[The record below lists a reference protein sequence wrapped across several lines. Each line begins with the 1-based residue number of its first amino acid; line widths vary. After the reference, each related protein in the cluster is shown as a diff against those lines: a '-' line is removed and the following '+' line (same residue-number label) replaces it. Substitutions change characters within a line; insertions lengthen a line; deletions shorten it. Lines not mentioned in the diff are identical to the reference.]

1 MAVFSVIKKSALEGA
16 ERIDAEYYQP
26 SYLEIERVL
35 KNTGLRAQL
44 LRDLIKRPV
53 VTGTTPKIREALG
66 DGSDIK
72 FIKTDS
78 LREGQIVF
86 DNADVLPVKQSRK
99 NSEPQS
105 GDILV
110 TIIGATYE
118 IVGRAAKVF
127 AEDPKMNINQNVVLV
142 RPSDEILS
150 GYLETFLRSKF
161 GRHQLWQQSR
171 QTEQVNLNC
180 REVELIR
187 VPVLSKSFQQDI
199 NELVEEAHSLLLQS
213 EMIYSDAEKKLLQEL
228 GVKES
233 DFEEELS
240 YVVDVSEVSERT
252 DAEYFQP
259 KYSKLVEK
267 LRAKGSKKLGELISI
282 KKGIEPGAEAYQ
294 DEGKLFIRVSSLSKF
309 GVQSVDQK
317 YLSNELYQKLYTDF
331 QPQVGEI
338 LLTKDATPGIAYVVT
353 EAVEGIISGGILR
366 LKLKTNI
373 DTEYLALCLNSLV
386 GQMQVERDA
395 GGSVI
400 KHWRPDQVKNIE
412 IPFLPKETQQK
423 IGDLVQKSHAARKK
437 SKELLEQAKHHIEE
451 LIEKGTG
458 ILKLIKI

>member
-423 IGDLVQKSHAARKK
+423 IGEIGRAS
-437 SKELLEQAKHHIEE
+437 
-451 LIEKGTG
+451 
-458 ILKLIKI
+458 